1 MRCRQ
6 VRKAIDR
13 SMPAQLDG
21 DAQVAVLK
29 HCQGCV
35 ECRRLLDSAAVAASL
50 IRARAS
56 QDYEPSPFFKT
67 RVLAAI
73 RDRGA
78 VTTLWSPE
86 KMWKSTRTIVASMF
100 ALVIILLT
108 LNLFA
113 PKTVDENAS
122 VDTARSGFSV
132 ERIVMDDSGAAP
144 DENITSGQ
152 VLDTVF
158 APGDS
163 YGID

>member
-6 VRKAIDR
+6 VRKAIDG
-13 SMPAQLDG
+13 SVLGQLDG
-21 DAQVAVLK
+21 DARAAVGA
-29 HCQGCV
+29 HCEGCV
-35 ECRRLLDSAAVAASL
+35 ECRRWLDSAAVAASL
-50 IRARAS
+50 VRARAS
-56 QDYEPSPFFKT
+56 QDIGPTPFFKT

-78 VTTLWSPE
+78 VPVRLSPE
-86 KMWKSTRTIVASMF
+86 KMWRSTRSIVGSML
-100 ALVIILLT
+100 AVVIILLT

-113 PKTVDENAS
+113 PKGPEETTPVDNA
-122 VDTARSGFSV
+122 RNGYSV
-132 ERIVMDDSGAAP
+132 ERIVMDDNSTAP
-144 DENITSGQ
+144 DESLTSGQ